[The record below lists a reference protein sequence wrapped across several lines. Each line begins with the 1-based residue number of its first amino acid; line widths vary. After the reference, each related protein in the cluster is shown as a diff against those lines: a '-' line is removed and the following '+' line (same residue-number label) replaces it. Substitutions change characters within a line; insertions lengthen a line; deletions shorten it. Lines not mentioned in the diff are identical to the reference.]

1 MADVEFDIRDWNQG
15 LLVLTTIRRWR
26 WLGRLGGDIA
36 GSFMRGWSTAD
47 DDLVPGDSTCAV
59 NEEVFQ

>member
-1 MADVEFDIRDWNQG
+1 MADVEFDIWDWNQG
-15 LLVLTTIRRWR
+15 ILVLITIRRWR
-26 WLGRLGGDIA
+26 WLRGVGGDIA
-36 GSFMRGWSTAD
+36 GSFMRGRSTAD